1 MFEKVLNT
9 PLTPNLP
16 YPTNLKKQ
24 LLTVDPKTSN
34 SEKFRKLS
42 ENVHG
47 RVHQNIY
54 FFIFYFFINSY
65 LR

>member
-9 PLTPNLP
+9 PLTPNLL

-47 RVHQNIY
+47 RVH
-54 FFIFYFFINSY
+54 
-65 LR
+65 